1 MRAGVEDGDR
11 MRWVDGI
18 IDSMDMSL
26 NKLQEIVKNREA
38 WHAAVHGVRGSW
50 ALWDVKTSAES
61 SSQLTRGE
69 GKLFFDICQQYAPI
83 WGGASWE
90 MLLNLIMI
98 LFI

>member
-1 MRAGVEDGDR
+1 MRLQFCE
-11 MRWVDGI
+11 
-18 IDSMDMSL
+18 L
-26 NKLQEIVKNREA
+26 NHKLFWTMGMKKEELMECRLQQE
-38 WHAAVHGVRGSW
+38 HP
-50 ALWDVKTSAES
+50 LWDVKTSAES

>member
-1 MRAGVEDGDR
+1 MKKEELMECR
-11 MRWVDGI
+11 
-18 IDSMDMSL
+18 
-26 NKLQEIVKNREA
+26 LQEE
-38 WHAAVHGVRGSW
+38 HP
-50 ALWDVKTSAES
+50 LWDLKTSAES

-98 LFI
+98 LFIRYNVTY